1 MNHNIVFI
9 APYKKM
15 GEIFNEVAKELNLN
29 IPIYIGDLEEGAV
42 IAVELE
48 EKGVDVIISR
58 GGTALAIESKVMDVP
73 VVGVNVSGFDL
84 IRIIYQAKEETNR
97 IAVVGFDPFT
107 SGIKQLGDILDVDL
121 KVVTIKPAW
130 SNQPFY
136 IEKKLEEIKAENYDW
151 IVGDNISV
159 KIAKKIGMNALLIR
173 SGKEAFAQVIKKA
186 QEIAEIRKKEKKRSQ
201 KNKSIIDYAYEGIIN
216 LDQEGIIITFNP
228 KAEQILNKKA
238 YKVIGKDIDEVFP
251 ECSLKEYLQSKIRE
265 QNKIITLNEKKIV
278 ANIIPVLINEEVQN
292 LVITFQ
298 KVSNIRKVEK
308 KLREELYLKG
318 YTAANNFSDIIG
330 KSKKLQEVKQE
341 AKDYAQVDLPLLI
354 YGETGTGKELFAQ
367 SIHNHSHRRNKPFV
381 AFNCA
386 ALPEKLIES
395 ELFGYVKGAF
405 TGAKKGGKEG
415 LLEQGNQGTIFL
427 DEIEEVSLK
436 LQARFLRF
444 LEERK
449 IRKIGDNKLTPV
461 DVRIILATNR
471 HLEEMV
477 KNNEFREDFYYR
489 INVLNLNLPSL
500 RERKEDIS
508 ELVDF
513 FIKKVNTKVN
523 SNIKGITKE
532 GLKILKRYD
541 WPGNV
546 RQLENVIEKL
556 VIRTKGDYILT
567 DMVRESIASLNM
579 DKSRKN
585 NINDT
590 EETVKETGE
599 KLSLHLDRTLKE
611 MQQEIIER
619 VIEEVNGN
627 KTEAARRLGIGRT
640 TLWRHLSS

>member
-29 IPIYIGDLEEGAV
+29 IPIYIGDLEEGAD

-58 GGTALAIESKVMDVP
+58 GGTVLAIESKVMDVP

-173 SGKEAFAQVIKKA
+173 SGKEAFAQAIKKA

-216 LDQEGIIITFNP
+216 LDEDGIISTFNP
-228 KAEQILNKKA
+228 KAEQILDKKA

-318 YTAANNFSDIIG
+318 YTAANKFSDIIG

-405 TGAKKGGKEG
+405 TGAKKEGKEG

-436 LQARFLRF
+436 LQARLLRF

-567 DMVRESIASLNM
+567 DMVRESIDSLNM
-579 DKSRKN
+579 DKSSTN
-585 NINDT
+585 NINNPEDVG
-590 EETVKETGE
+590 EETVD

>member
-15 GEIFNEVAKELNLN
+15 GEIFKEVADELGVN
-29 IPIYIGDLEEGAV
+29 IPIYIGDLEEGADT
-42 IAVELE
+42 AVKLE

-58 GGTALAIESKVMDVP
+58 GGTALAIESRVMDVP

-121 KVVTIKPAW
+121 KVVTIKPEW

-173 SGKEAFAQVIKKA
+173 SGKESFAQAVSKA
-186 QEIAEIRKKEKKRSQ
+186 IEIAEIRKKEKKRSQ
-201 KNKSIIDYAYEGIIN
+201 KNKSIIDYAYEGIIS
-216 LDQEGIIITFNP
+216 LDHNGIINTFNP
-228 KAEQILNKKA
+228 KAEQILEKKA
-238 YKVIGKDIDEVFP
+238 YKVIGEDVEDVFP
-251 ECSLKEYLQSKIRE
+251 NCDLKNYIDSKIRE
-265 QNKIITLNEKKIV
+265 QNKILTLNNNKIV
-278 ANIIPVLINEEVQN
+278 ANIIPVLIDEEVLN
-292 LVITFQ
+292 LIITFQ
-298 KVSNIRKVEK
+298 KVSNIKKVER

-318 YTAANNFSDIIG
+318 YTADNKFSDIIG
-330 KSKKLQEVKQE
+330 TSEKIKKVKQE

-354 YGETGTGKELFAQ
+354 YGKTGTGKELFAQ

-405 TGAKKGGKEG
+405 TGAKKEGKEG

-427 DEIEEVSLK
+427 DEIEEISLK
-436 LQARFLRF
+436 LQARLLRF

-471 HLEEMV
+471 ELEEMV
-477 KNNEFREDFYYR
+477 QNNEFREDFYYR

-500 RERKEDIS
+500 KERKEDIP

-513 FIKKVNTKVN
+513 FIKKVSSKVN
-523 SNIKGITKE
+523 RNIKGITKE
-532 GLKILKRYD
+532 GMKILKKYE

-567 DMVRESIASLNM
+567 DMVRESIDSLNM
-579 DKSRKN
+579 TKKN
-585 NINDT
+585 KDVFDIGNENMKI
-590 EETVKETGE
+590 
-599 KLSLHLDRTLKE
+599 SLNGSLKE
-611 MQQEIIER
+611 IEKRIIKQ
-619 VIEEVNGN
+619 VIAEEDGN
-627 KTEAARRLGIGRT
+627 KTEAARRLAIGRT
-640 TLWRHLSS
+640 TLWRYLNS